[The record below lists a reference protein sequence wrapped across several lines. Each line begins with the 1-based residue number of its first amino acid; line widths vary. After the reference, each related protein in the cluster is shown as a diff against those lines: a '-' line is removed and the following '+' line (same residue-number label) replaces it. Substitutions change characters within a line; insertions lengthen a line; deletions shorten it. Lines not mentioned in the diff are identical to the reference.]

1 MKHQTV
7 TQRAP
12 GASPACT
19 KETATDKDGETSK
32 NPWCCQNNQ
41 SRNRQQSSLKPTRGF
56 WSCCPP
62 LLLPASVCLQMCCQ
76 LCQHQHRDRTNASEH
91 MAGLSQPG
99 TVSNPSHSAAR
110 PQPRSAPSKTSSAS
124 LSPQLRDAEPT
135 LRRAPRPPN
144 ITAERREP
152 PGSPRRAG
160 TRSPSITSQLEPPQ
174 GSRAPLGPQVGCP
187 QAPAQGTQ
195 LRAVTSLP

>member
-1 MKHQTV
+1 MEHQTV

-32 NPWCCQNNQ
+32 NPWCCQNNP

-76 LCQHQHRDRTNASEH
+76 LCQHQHRDGTNTPEH

-99 TVSNPSHSAAR
+99 AISNPSHSAAR

-135 LRRAPRPPN
+135 LRWAPRPPN

-152 PGSPRRAG
+152 PGSPRNEEAQEQERG
-160 TRSPSITSQLEPPQ
+160 LPPSLPSWNLP
-174 GSRAPLGPQVGCP
+174 RAPEHPSAPKLAVPKPQHKEHN
-187 QAPAQGTQ
+187 
-195 LRAVTSLP
+195 